1 LSRYR
6 RLSLFSRVMRGVRR
20 SMKIALMGFA
30 VLGPA
35 PPPPPLP
42 KREVPELQ
50 AKAGQEREAPP

>member
-1 LSRYR
+1 
-6 RLSLFSRVMRGVRR
+6 MRGVRR
-20 SMKIALMGFA
+20 SMKIALIGFA

-50 AKAGQEREAPP
+50 AKTGQEREAPP